1 MSRYIT
7 PKVDVKELL
16 LVSEEESD
24 IKCGK
29 CNKPM
34 MFTIYYKDKESY
46 DFLVCKDCEIYM
58 QRVIVEDDF

>member
-16 LVSEEESD
+16 FVSEELSD

-29 CNKPM
+29 CKKPM
-34 MFTIYYKDKESY
+34 FYTIYYKDKDSY

-58 QRVIVEDDF
+58 QRVIEED

>member
-7 PKVDVKELL
+7 PKIDVNELL
-16 LVSEEESD
+16 FVSEELSD

-34 MFTIYYKDKESY
+34 NYTIYYKDKETY
-46 DFLVCKDCEIYM
+46 DFLVCKDCEIYL
-58 QRVIVEDDF
+58 QRIIVED